1 MLKPYEKLQFI
12 DGKPGKYF
20 TASKIIATRLLTF
33 LCPHQFRRPYRTRPQ
48 KQDFSN
54 GKAAI

>member
-12 DGKPGKYF
+12 DCQPGKYF
-20 TASKIIATRLLTF
+20 TAPKIIARRFLTF
-33 LCPHQFRRPYRTRPQ
+33 FCPHQFWRPYRARPQ
-48 KQDFSN
+48 KHDFSN